1 MQNFQTVTSRS
12 GEARIR
18 RSIGVFLLIL
28 FVFYCAAFPANVF
41 NLKVIIFLLLLI
53 IGFPELII
61 CCSKREFGIILI
73 FIFCYLFITV
83 TESLVIGNGSVKEV
97 LSFSW
102 VWLMLLIVPIS
113 IQWNV
118 DYTRVFLNA
127 TLYIAIVLDLIFL
140 LDITGAVN
148 MFDNPLSRILYETND
163 LKLGKGELSTFGYFI
178 FYKTTPLLVVSL
190 SYFSYKKNIFL
201 SLLLFVALCASGTR
215 ANLLIGVCVL
225 LFGFCFN
232 KCKNRLL
239 VGGVLLISVI
249 LILYVCF
256 YDDFMERSRMKA
268 EISDNI
274 KYSDIFDITN
284 MMLNDKFKT
293 IFGFGIGSYFNS
305 TARGAVNIV
314 EVSYFDYLRQVGIV
328 CFMFFLMFLIFPV
341 IKIIRKQIWWLLF
354 GYLGYLLIA
363 ATNPLLVSS
372 TSFLVYILVYI
383 YSIGA
388 VVK

>member
-1 MQNFQTVTSRS
+1 
-12 GEARIR
+12 
-18 RSIGVFLLIL
+18 
-28 FVFYCAAFPANVF
+28 
-41 NLKVIIFLLLLI
+41 
-53 IGFPELII
+53 
-61 CCSKREFGIILI
+61 
-73 FIFCYLFITV
+73 
-83 TESLVIGNGSVKEV
+83 
-97 LSFSW
+97 
-102 VWLMLLIVPIS
+102 
-113 IQWNV
+113 
-118 DYTRVFLNA
+118 
-127 TLYIAIVLDLIFL
+127 
-140 LDITGAVN
+140 
-148 MFDNPLSRILYETND
+148 
-163 LKLGKGELSTFGYFI
+163 
-178 FYKTTPLLVVSL
+178 
-190 SYFSYKKNIFL
+190 
-201 SLLLFVALCASGTR
+201 
-215 ANLLIGVCVL
+215 
-225 LFGFCFN
+225 
-232 KCKNRLL
+232 
-239 VGGVLLISVI
+239 
-249 LILYVCF
+249 
-256 YDDFMERSRMKA
+256 MKA